1 MNKGIF
7 VTLEG
12 CEGSGKSTQSRNIK
26 SVLEKKGKAVTLL
39 REPGGTALGDRLR
52 RILKFGDFPLNP
64 ASELLLFNASR
75 VQLVQE
81 KIAPSLSRG
90 EVVIC
95 DRFTDSTLAY
105 QGYGRGMSL
114 ALIKEINSVATN
126 NLVPDLTI
134 LLDINPE
141 VGMYRN
147 SGKRDRFEQNFDSEE
162 KKSFHKRV
170 REGYLQLAKKD
181 FHRWLIIDGELDTKD
196 VTAKILHAIETII
209 GK

>member
-26 SVLEKKGKAVTLL
+26 SVLEKKGKVVTLL

-75 VQLVQE
+75 VQLVEE

-114 ALIKEINSVATN
+114 ALRHSC
-126 NLVPDLTI
+126 
-134 LLDINPE
+134 
-141 VGMYRN
+141 
-147 SGKRDRFEQNFDSEE
+147 RFMMVFSTQDAFPS
-162 KKSFHKRV
+162 
-170 REGYLQLAKKD
+170 
-181 FHRWLIIDGELDTKD
+181 
-196 VTAKILHAIETII
+196 
-209 GK
+209 